1 MFDRIPLLGQV
12 AISEQAGFG
21 GPAWGVN
28 TPLNPN
34 VRFPAPP
41 GAPLTTEENVGRWLC
56 PDGMERVLTEA
67 QARAMGCTRRSL
79 INMMGQSADDEKV
92 GRWLCP
98 DGQERV
104 LTVAQAKAL
113 GCRNQDL
120 TYMMGQSGTPGS
132 PGSPGGP
139 PVGGGAPSVSVPSI
153 VHDGGFTQQ
162 QQFEFFQPYWAYPN
176 YPYPRYPYP
185 QYPQGQQRMVCRK
198 LDEASEAEGR
208 DVFECISEPAP
219 APANYALY
227 TYPVQSLNW
236 WY

>member
-1 MFDRIPLLGQV
+1 MFDRVPLLGQV

-28 TPLNPN
+28 TPLNRN

-41 GAPLTTEENVGRWLC
+41 GAPLAAEENVGRWLC
-56 PDGMERVLTEA
+56 PDGQERILTEA
-67 QARAMGCTRRSL
+67 QARAMGCTRRNL
-79 INMMGQSADDEKV
+79 INMMGQSAADEEV

-104 LTVAQAKAL
+104 LTVAQAKAM
-113 GCRNQDL
+113 GCKSA
-120 TYMMGQSGTPGS
+120 TGFKTMGQAA
-132 PGSPGGP
+132 GSPGGAP
-139 PVGGGAPSVSVPSI
+139 PTVSVPPI

-208 DVFECISEPAP
+208 DVFECVSEPVAP
-219 APANYALY
+219 PAANYALY